1 MDLKLDPYTIGGVV
15 AISAGGYLIIK
26 AYSNYNSV
34 AVWNTIGMVTVG
46 SALAW
51 AGVRIFSAKSTGEKK
66 KETKK
71 IKEDVTKAIA
81 AVGQESAEVAAAE
94 EDLITCGNCGSE
106 SDADN
111 FNACVYCSKQMCNQ
125 CGDYNGDC
133 TKCGVAYCYDD
144 SGCGDCGEVCK
155 DCECDCNSN
164 EAETYEAEF
173 TQSQREKLA
182 KKGHALTDG
191 SFPIR
196 NTQDLKNAVKSWGL
210 AKKSNKAMAKKFIK
224 LRAKQLGAMN
234 EIPSTW

>member
-1 MDLKLDPYTIGGVV
+1 MDFKLDPYIIGGVV
-15 AISAGGYLIIK
+15 AISGGGYLIIK
-26 AYSNYNSV
+26 AYKNYSAV
-34 AVWNTIGMVTVG
+34 AVWNTIGMVFVG

-51 AGVRIFSAKSTGEKK
+51 GGVKIFSAKSSGEKK
-66 KETKK
+66 KDEKK
-71 IKEDVTKAIA
+71 IKENLSKAIA
-81 AVGQESAEVAAAE
+81 DVGEETAEVAAAE

-133 TKCGVAYCYDD
+133 TECGVAYCYDD
-144 SGCGDCGEVCK
+144 SGCKDCGEVCK

-173 TQSQREKLA
+173 SEIQREKLA
-182 KKGHALTDG
+182 KKGLALPDG

-196 NTQDLKNAVKSWGL
+196 NKQDLKNAIKSSGL
-210 AKKSNKAMAKKFIK
+210 SKNKAAAKKFIK
-224 LRAKQLGAMN
+224 LRAKQLGAMK
-234 EIPSTW
+234 ELPKTW